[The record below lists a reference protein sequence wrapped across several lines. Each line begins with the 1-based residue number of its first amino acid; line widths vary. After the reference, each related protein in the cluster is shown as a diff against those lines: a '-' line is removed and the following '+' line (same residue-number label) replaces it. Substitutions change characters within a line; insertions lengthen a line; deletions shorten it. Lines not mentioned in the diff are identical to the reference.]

1 VLLQRCIVP
10 KIGYSL
16 ELLPPHLVADSAAA
30 AHKLIVKAFCDIND
44 ITAEEAASVF
54 DRLALPPSLAG
65 CGLRHY
71 PDVSPAAY
79 STSRLHTA
87 PAVIEAITAAEAA
100 QAAAAAAV
108 SGGST
113 SSSDGAPA
121 PVRRAGLRP
130 RGASTPAPRAAP
142 AAPTPPATTPL
153 EDVTADLTAALALL
167 PDAAR
172 AELDASVIGST
183 DLSNYVHLQRKL
195 TRHVEE
201 DRAE

>member
-1 VLLQRCIVP
+1 M
-10 KIGYSL
+10 
-16 ELLPPHLVADSAAA
+16 
-30 AHKLIVKAFCDIND
+30 
-44 ITAEEAASVF
+44 
-54 DRLALPPSLAG
+54 
-65 CGLRHY
+65 
-71 PDVSPAAY
+71 
-79 STSRLHTA
+79 
-87 PAVIEAITAAEAA
+87 IEAISAAEAA

-172 AELDASVIGST
+172 AELDVSVIGSI
-183 DLSNYVHLQRKL
+183 DLKDYVHLQRKL
-195 TRHVEE
+195 TRHIEE
-201 DRAE
+201 ARADRVLSTAKAAVAAAAPGSESYTRALRNLAHLRASDGTWLLAPALAHMRLSLLSRMSTCCPA